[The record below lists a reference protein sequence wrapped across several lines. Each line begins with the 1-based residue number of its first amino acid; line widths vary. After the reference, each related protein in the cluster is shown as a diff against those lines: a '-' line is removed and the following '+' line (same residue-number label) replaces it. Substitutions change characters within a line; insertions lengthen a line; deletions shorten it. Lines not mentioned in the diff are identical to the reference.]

1 MPMVE
6 SKTDGGSTA
15 HGCTTQAHDGK
26 AHRLEPAGRGRAAY
40 WLLRRMGRSAIAA
53 CAIAALMLAGGF
65 GWFLWS
71 LPADEI
77 VLHRDAD
84 GIVVLTGGASRIS
97 DAIELLA
104 AGRGQRLLISGLNRA
119 TTSGEISRLNPEYGH
134 IVSCC
139 VDFDRSLNTLGNAI
153 ETRHWVE
160 SRGFRSLIVVTSSYH
175 MPRAIAEIAHQLP
188 EVALLPYPVI
198 ADKLHAEPWW
208 THGMSMKLMFSE
220 YLKYVVARMRI
231 RFDPA
236 ATARTQAAAAARAGL
251 ARADSSRPKSESR
264 GG

>member
-15 HGCTTQAHDGK
+15 LA
-26 AHRLEPAGRGRAAY
+26 REPSGRGRAVRR
-40 WLLRRMGRSAIAA
+40 LLRRMGRSAIAI
-53 CAIAALMLAGGF
+53 CASAALLLVAGF

-104 AGRGQRLLISGLNRA
+104 AGRGQRLLISGVNRA
-119 TTSGEISRLNPEYGH
+119 TTSGEISRLNPDYGRM
-134 IVSCC
+134 VNCC
-139 VDFDRSLNTLGNAI
+139 IDFDRSLNTLGNAI
-153 ETRHWVE
+153 ETKHWAE
-160 SRGFRSLIVVTSSYH
+160 SRGFRSLIVVTSNYH

-188 EVALLPYPVI
+188 DVALLPFPVI

-208 THGMSMKLMFSE
+208 THGTTMKLMMSE
-220 YLKYVVARMRI
+220 YLKFVVAKMRI

-236 ATARTQAAAAARAGL
+236 SVAGAAGAAPETDL
-251 ARADSSRPKSESR
+251 ARSSPSRRQSESR
-264 GG
+264 AE

>member
-15 HGCTTQAHDGK
+15 R
-26 AHRLEPAGRGRAAY
+26 RLEPSRLEPSRLETAGRGRAAR
-40 WLLRRMGRSAIAA
+40 WLLRRLGRSAIAI
-53 CAIAALMLAGGF
+53 CTIAALMLAGGF

-84 GIVVLTGGASRIS
+84 GIVVLTGGASRIA

-104 AGRGQRLLISGLNRA
+104 AGRGKRLLISGVNRA
-119 TTSGEISRLNPEYGH
+119 TTSGEISRLNPDYGRMLG
-134 IVSCC
+134 CC

-153 ETRHWVE
+153 ETKHWAE
-160 SRGFRSLIVVTSSYH
+160 SRGFRSLIVVTSNYH

-188 EVALLPYPVI
+188 DVALLPFPVI

-208 THGMSMKLMFSE
+208 THGPTAKLMFSE

-231 RFDPA
+231 RLDPA
-236 ATARTQAAAAARAGL
+236 FAAGAAAAAPATEFVP
-251 ARADSSRPKSESR
+251 SVFFS
-264 GG
+264 

>member
-15 HGCTTQAHDGK
+15 HGKAAHGK
-26 AHRLEPAGRGRAAY
+26 AAHGLEPSGRGRAARG
-40 WLLRRMGRSAIAA
+40 LLRRLGRSAIAI
-53 CAIAALMLAGGF
+53 CAIAALSLSAGF
-65 GWFLWS
+65 AFFLRS

-104 AGRGQRLLISGLNRA
+104 AGRGKRLLISGVNRA
-119 TTSGEISRLNPEYGH
+119 TTSGEISRLNPDYGRM
-134 IVSCC
+134 VSCC
-139 VDFDRSLNTLGNAI
+139 IDFDRSLNTLGNAI
-153 ETRHWVE
+153 ETKHWAE
-160 SRGFRSLIVVTSSYH
+160 SRGFRSLIVVTSNYH

-188 EVALLPYPVI
+188 DVALLPFPVI

-208 THGMSMKLMFSE
+208 THGTTMKLMFSE
-220 YLKYVVARMRI
+220 YLKYVVAQMRI

-236 ATARTQAAAAARAGL
+236 SARAAGAPGAEL
-251 ARADSSRPKSESR
+251 AQALSARHRSENHLD
-264 GG
+264 